1 MAVCGSPKKGARHA
15 NASQLAAPQGAL
27 GIAEASAAIQTEGD
41 GGRESEGHG
50 GRESEGKKMTKM
62 TKK

>member
-1 MAVCGSPKKGARHA
+1 MRES
-15 NASQLAAPQGAL
+15 
-27 GIAEASAAIQTEGD
+27 EGH

>member
-27 GIAEASAAIQTEGD
+27 GIVEASAAIQTEGD
-41 GGRESEGHG
+41 
-50 GRESEGKKMTKM
+50 
-62 TKK
+62 

>member
-1 MAVCGSPKKGARHA
+1 MPES
-15 NASQLAAPQGAL
+15 
-27 GIAEASAAIQTEGD
+27 EGH